1 MPKNAIIISADVR
14 EADDGLCS
22 FLRRV
27 VRAALE
33 AEGVD
38 VPCEVNVLVTG
49 DEGIHQVNLDMRGV
63 DAPTDVLSFPMF
75 DLRPGDKPSREDADP
90 ATGLVPLGDMCI
102 SLERARAQAK
112 EYGHSNRRELAYL
125 AVHSVLHLL
134 GYDHLDEGPMKARMR
149 EREEAVMDSLDLPRE
164 K

>member
-1 MPKNAIIISADVR
+1 MNHQIIFSADAAEDTTAV
-14 EADDGLCS
+14 EAL
-22 FLRRV
+22 LARV
-27 VRAALE
+27 IPAALD

-38 VPCEVNVLVTG
+38 VPCEIDVLLTDDAGIRAVNK
-49 DEGIHQVNLDMRGV
+49 EMRDI

-75 DLRPGDKPSREDADP
+75 ELSPGDKPSPEDADP

-102 SLERARAQAK
+102 SLERARAQGV
-112 EYGHSNRRELAYL
+112 EYGHGAERETAYL

-149 EREEAVMDSLDLPRE
+149 AREEAIMEILGLPRE

>member
-1 MPKNAIIISADVR
+1 MNHQLIFSADVAEDTNPV
-14 EADDGLCS
+14 EAL
-22 FLRRV
+22 LARV
-27 VRAALE
+27 IPAALD
-33 AEGVD
+33 AERVD
-38 VPCEVNVLVTG
+38 VPCEVDVLLTD
-49 DEGIHQVNLDMRGV
+49 DEGIRAVNREMRDI

-75 DLRPGDKPSREDADP
+75 ELSPGDKPSPEDADP

-102 SLERARAQAK
+102 SLERARAQGS
-112 EYGHSNRRELAYL
+112 EYGHGVERETAYL

-149 EREEAVMDSLDLPRE
+149 AREEAIMEILGLPRE